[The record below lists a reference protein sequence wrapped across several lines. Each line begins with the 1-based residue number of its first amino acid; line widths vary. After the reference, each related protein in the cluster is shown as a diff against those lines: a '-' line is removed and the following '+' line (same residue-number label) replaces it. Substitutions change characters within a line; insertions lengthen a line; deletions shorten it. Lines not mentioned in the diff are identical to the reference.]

1 MHFFRIFPMTCQKMT
16 ALQDL
21 SLHQKRSRSTNFP
34 VTAAAA
40 PFDVYKAAA
49 QKYRF
54 YKQFPPLLS
63 TKSVYKKAAAGAT
76 NFTVLKSYLKRHH
89 VSF

>member
-16 ALQDL
+16 ALPDL
-21 SLHQKRSRSTNFP
+21 SLHSKRLPSTNFP

-54 YKQFPPLLS
+54 YKQFPPLLF
-63 TKSVYKKAAAGAT
+63 TKFVYKEAAAAAT
-76 NFTVLKSYLKRHH
+76 NFTILKSFLKRHH